1 MTFDEQIQELSAE
14 GGEFLATFGVAV
26 TGSLFTTGSGT
37 AIIGGPTFAEIRDDS
52 GRVRTRRAITV
63 QVSRAACVATVLDST
78 VVFGGV
84 TYLVTGPDATQAPDS
99 HWYQLNAVETGIVE
113 TGRRSTL

>member
-37 AIIGGPTFAEIRDDS
+37 AIIDGPAHAQTYDDAS
-52 GRVRTRRAITV
+52 RFHTKRSLNV
-63 QVSRAACVATVLDST
+63 QVSRAACVATVIDST
-78 VVFGGV
+78 IVYGGV
-84 TYLVTGPDATQAPDS
+84 TYRIVGPDATQAPDA
-99 HWYQLNAVETGIVE
+99 HWYSLTAVETNVVE
-113 TGRRSTL
+113 TGRRTNT